1 MQPLTPALAKAAGLP
16 NDQGVLVDAVTDG
29 SPAAHADLR
38 QGDVIRAFGGKPIKD
53 ARDLAMAVA
62 GTAGGITASLTVWR
76 DNHSRALDVTI
87 RNLAEEQLPARKSIP
102 G

>member
-38 QGDVIRAFGGKPIKD
+38 QGDVITTIEPTVQAELENTLKEYDAQWQPAMSGGISITT
-53 ARDLAMAVA
+53 
-62 GTAGGITASLTVWR
+62 TAGSTS
-76 DNHSRALDVTI
+76 
-87 RNLAEEQLPARKSIP
+87 
-102 G
+102 